1 MKLYVHFGFPR
12 TGNTTLQVHLF
23 PNHPQINYLGR
34 YPNTTKRKLEL
45 IDLISNLNND
55 DFDKRYSELLKKTE
69 ELYLDPNKTNII
81 SYEYIIWNA
90 IHYDDPYH
98 NPDPNDIDFRTVSRA
113 VSRIN
118 SLFSKIHVDV
128 YFFCSIRNQSDMIR
142 SAYNVTSPELGASMT
157 FTGEEIIQ
165 YLKTKNTNKPK
176 IKRLLNGYNYCE
188 LYKNLS
194 KVVGENK
201 IKFFLYEEFRDNF
214 DNFVSDLSNYLKID
228 PAISIKLLKYRH
240 ENSVKEN
247 HIIESPLPVLCF
259 KLIKNFKSPKIL
271 FENFNKKL
279 LNMFNLLYRYIVTYK
294 AKDKKISKIKKEN
307 LIKQLNIIKNN
318 SSLIKKYYRN
328 DCLELKNELKLDIDK
343 YGY

>member
-1 MKLYVHFGFPR
+1 MKLYINFGFPR
-12 TGNTTLQVHLF
+12 TGTTTLQVHLY

-34 YPNTTKRKLEL
+34 YPKTNPKLEL

-55 DFDKRYSELLKKTE
+55 DFDKRYIKILIKVK
-69 ELYLDPNKTNII
+69 ELYLDPNKINLI
-81 SYEYIIWNA
+81 SYEYIIWDA
-90 IHYDDPYH
+90 IHYDNSYR
-98 NPDPNDIDFRTVSRA
+98 NPDPNDINFRTVSRA

-128 YFFCSIRNQSDMIR
+128 YFFCSIRNQSDIIF
-142 SAYNVTSPELGASMT
+142 SAYKVTSPEINASLT

-165 YLKTKNTNKPK
+165 YLKTKNTKKPK
-176 IKRLLNGYNYCE
+176 IKRFLNGFNYWK

-194 KVVGENK
+194 EVVGENK
-201 IKFFLYEEFRDNF
+201 IKFFLYEEFKNNHG
-214 DNFVSDLSNYLKID
+214 NFVFDLSNYLKID
-228 PAISIKLLKYRH
+228 PVISIKLLKNRY
-240 ENSVKEN
+240 ENLFEVDSVIN
-247 HIIESPLPVLCF
+247 NPLSLLCS
-259 KLIKNFKSPKIL
+259 KLTMYFNNKKYL